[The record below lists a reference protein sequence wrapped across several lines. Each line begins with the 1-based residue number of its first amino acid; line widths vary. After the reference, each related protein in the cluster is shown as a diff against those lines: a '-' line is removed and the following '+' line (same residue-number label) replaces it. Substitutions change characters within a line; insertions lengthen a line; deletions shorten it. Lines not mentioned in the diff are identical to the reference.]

1 MASSLS
7 LMKVLLT
14 DVDQSSI
21 GEEDLQLVEYDEAR
35 VRDIAKDV
43 IRAEVRKLE
52 PQAKQRAARAMIARF
67 ENFEHLEEIDED
79 NE

>member
-1 MASSLS
+1 MSGVQGLPNTLRPPRYQHMASSLS

-43 IRAEVRKLE
+43 IRAEVRNLE
-52 PQAKQRAARAMIARF
+52 TQAKR
-67 ENFEHLEEIDED
+67 
-79 NE
+79 

>member
-1 MASSLS
+1 MQGREKLPKDVYYERVVQHMASSLS
-7 LMKVLLT
+7 LKKKVLLT

-43 IRAEVRKLE
+43 IRAEVRNLE
-52 PQAKQRAARAMIARF
+52 TQAKR
-67 ENFEHLEEIDED
+67 
-79 NE
+79 

>member
-1 MASSLS
+1 MSGMQGLPIILRPPRYQHMASSLS
-7 LMKVLLT
+7 LKKKVLLT

-43 IRAEVRKLE
+43 IRAEVRNLE
-52 PQAKQRAARAMIARF
+52 TQAK
-67 ENFEHLEEIDED
+67 H
-79 NE
+79 